1 MDHLRCAAEPLGRG
15 SFSKGGR
22 LPRGCEVT
30 LLGMGLEMLSLS
42 MLGETDPSA
51 TIMRLSRRKTLA
63 PLSSDSSEI
72 LRLRLVAE
80 NSHLLLS
87 RRHLTHGGGLGLST
101 PASSQQSTPFKR
113 FYFYFILLFYLHG
126 GFQGHIKDILPKS
139 HFTFRFLHG
148 SHAW

>member
-1 MDHLRCAAEPLGRG
+1 MAFDHLRCAAEPFGRG

-30 LLGMGLEMLSLS
+30 PLGMGLEMLSLS

-51 TIMRLSRRKTLA
+51 TIMRLSRRKTLD

-87 RRHLTHGGGLGLST
+87 RRHRTHGGGRGLST
-101 PASSQQSTPFKR
+101 PGIESAIHS
-113 FYFYFILLFYLHG
+113 
-126 GFQGHIKDILPKS
+126 IK
-139 HFTFRFLHG
+139 
-148 SHAW
+148 